1 MTSNSRPMD
10 FDVANKSGARRG
22 GHPEYRPPV
31 QHPLVLAVLKRF
43 HEEGLK
49 EKDGRRIQFRHA
61 WVDFERSLG
70 EVADAVRSE
79 ADFDTS
85 TFLRQAEWIRRE
97 FQGCTA
103 ERRNELKLLCAFV
116 PPFYRYVEKKLGRP
130 VFAEGAAVTPVLLA
144 TPGMSKFLRGGA
156 LFTVWTEAGICYVPG
171 RDYYVISCHG
181 MDGISSRMSRVDF
194 VTVDLSPVPERFKE
208 MVFRYE
214 VSTPRRIVSLHNNA
228 VTRTIM
234 RLLDEYVGMK
244 AVEGYP
250 NPDLRVMTDLEMEHM
265 RNYIVAAYPNAS
277 TANTF
282 IGLFRDFVQWAIAEQ
297 YVKGS
302 VKHLLALH
310 SAKESGKGRQEAI
323 AVPHFVMLMKRAR
336 ELSTKDTFHACCYVA
351 LRMFTIIDLRVS
363 ELCGLSR
370 DCFVQT
376 VDRGVWQVVISGKTS
391 RAGKDRQTVTDAE
404 RRAAQALSV
413 VTDPLR
419 ERAAALGLGE
429 SMFLYEGRS
438 GVRVLTRQMFS
449 LYMRRLCEDLDIPHY
464 QPRHVRA
471 CRKTR
476 AAKFAE
482 KHGLSRQDTAMVT
495 GHKSPDTT
503 MNAYVSVKATDY
515 YAALYGVMTED
526 VQAGV
531 KGRVLGDMPEG
542 VEPAAGDGA
551 ALGACSKADLCT
563 ARTLL
568 PCLTCP
574 NFVTDVHHLNLF
586 EQAVADLDARI
597 AEATV
602 EHDREDLVSIKEIY
616 VVYIEKIKEVLWQ
629 KEKRR

>member
-1 MTSNSRPMD
+1 MD
-10 FDVANKSGARRG
+10 SDVTIKTGARRC

-31 QHPLVLAVLKRF
+31 QRPLVLAVLKRF

-70 EVADAVRSE
+70 EVADAIRSE
-79 ADFDTS
+79 ADFDAS
-85 TFLRQAEWIRRE
+85 TFLRQAEWIRLE
-97 FQGCTA
+97 MQGCP
-103 ERRNELKLLCAFV
+103 ESRREELKLLCAFI

-130 VFAEGAAVTPVLLA
+130 VFAEGAVVTPVLLS
-144 TPGMSKFLRGGA
+144 TTGMSKFLRGGA
-156 LFTVWTEAGICYVPG
+156 LFTVWSGAGMRYVPG
-171 RDYYVISCHG
+171 RDYYVVSCHG

-214 VSTPRRIVSLHNNA
+214 MSTPRRVVSLHNCA
-228 VTRTIM
+228 MTKTIM

-250 NPDLRVMTDLEMEHM
+250 NPDLRVMTDLEMDHM
-265 RNYIVAAYPNAS
+265 REFIVTAYPNAT

-282 IGLFRDFVQWAIAEQ
+282 IGLFRDFVQWAIAER

-302 VKHLLALH
+302 IKHLLALH
-310 SAKESGKGRQEAI
+310 AAKEPGKGRQEAI
-323 AVPHFVMLMKRAR
+323 SAPHFVMLMKRA
-336 ELSTKDTFHACCYVA
+336 EEQSTVDTFHACCYVA
-351 LRMFTIIDLRVS
+351 LRLFILTDLRVS
-363 ELCGLSR
+363 ELCGLRR

-376 VDRGVWQVVISGKTS
+376 ADCGVWQVAVSGKTS

-404 RRAAQALSV
+404 RRAAQALDAA
-413 VTDPLR
+413 TAPLR
-419 ERAAALGLGE
+419 DRAAALGLGE
-429 SMFLYEGRS
+429 NLFIYEGRS
-438 GVRVLTRQMFS
+438 GVRVLTRQMLA
-449 LYMRRLCEDLDIPHY
+449 LYLRRLCDDLDLPHY
-464 QPRHVRA
+464 EPRHIRA

-476 AAKFAE
+476 AARFAE
-482 KHGLSRQDTAMVT
+482 KHGLSKQDTAMLT
-495 GHKSPDTT
+495 GHKNPETT
-503 MNAYVSVKATDY
+503 MNAYVSVKASDY

-531 KGRVLGDMPEG
+531 RGRVVEDMPQG

-551 ALGACSKADLCT
+551 ALGACSKADICT

-574 NFVTDVHHLNLF
+574 SFVTDVHHLNLF
-586 EQAVADLDARI
+586 EQAVKDLDGRI

-616 VVYIEKIKEVLWQ
+616 VVFIQKIKEVLWQ
-629 KEKRR
+629 KQNRK